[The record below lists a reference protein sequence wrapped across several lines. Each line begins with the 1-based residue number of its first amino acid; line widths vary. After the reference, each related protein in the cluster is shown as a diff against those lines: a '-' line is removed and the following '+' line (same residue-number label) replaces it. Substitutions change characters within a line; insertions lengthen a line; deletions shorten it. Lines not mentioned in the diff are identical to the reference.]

1 MVLGLLVGG
10 PLQDISDMG
19 DAKLLKTVERWLR
32 TERDSTRAAETNGKA
47 SSNGNVDSHAV
58 ESPKPSAAPSFP
70 SRHMAYFS

>member
-1 MVLGLLVGG
+1 MLLGG

-32 TERDSTRAAETNGKA
+32 MERDSTRAAKAKA
-47 SSNGNVDSHAV
+47 SSTDHDADKAGALDK
-58 ESPKPSAAPSFP
+58 PKASVAPTFP